1 MHTPFSNPG
10 RDTARLAQVS
20 ADLEGLSA
28 VSRNLVVHYLSYGR
42 NITEETAADINSRWV
57 TDILAKDRSRHRRK
71 PYAAPRKA
79 NEAVRGC
86 CRDHCLLAVS
96 ILRSNGVPARIR
108 YGYADYLV
116 RGFSVDHTIVEVWN
130 EDERRWIRFDP
141 EVPAP
146 TKVLAEPFDQMAG
159 PHAPFKTAAEVWQGW
174 RGRTLNPND
183 YGVRPGGPERGPWM
197 IQTAVIRDAAF
208 RAQAEPL
215 LWDTWGAMSEADGPT
230 DEQIALADRVAAMTV
245 AADGGDVAKEAQLIK
260 MLERDPRVALPSVV
274 LTRTPGRPAHE
285 TNLRRPLIKPVII
298 GP

>member
-96 ILRSNGVPARIR
+96 ILRTHRVPARIR

-116 RGFSVDHTIVEVWN
+116 RGFGVDHTVVEVWH
-130 EDERRWIRFDP
+130 EDERRWRRFDP
-141 EVPAP
+141 EIAAP
-146 TKVLAEPFDQMAG
+146 TKMLPEPFDLPVG
-159 PHAPFKTAAEVWQGW
+159 PDAPFKTAAEVWQGW
-174 RGRTLNPND
+174 REGVHDPND

-197 IQTAVIRDAAF
+197 VQTSVIRDAAF
-208 RAQAEPL
+208 RARAEPL
-215 LWDTWGAMSEADGPT
+215 LWDTWGMMSDADGPT
-230 DEQIALADRVAAMTV
+230 DEQIALADRIAALTM
-245 AADGGDVAKEAQLIK
+245 AADGGDVAKEAGLLR
-260 MLERDPRVALPSVV
+260 MFERDPRVALPSVV
-274 LTRTPGRPAHE
+274 LTRTPGRRPHE
-285 TNLRRPLIKPVII
+285 TNLSPR
-298 GP
+298 